1 MLSKRLIA
9 CLDVRDGK
17 LAKSI
22 KFVNTQ
28 DIGDP
33 VEKAREYYID
43 GLDELVFYD
52 ITASSDKR
60 SIMLEFVEAV
70 AEQVFIPLSVGGGV
84 RNVADATDLRLAGAE
99 KINVNSAAV
108 LRPPLISECAEAIG
122 SQNVVLSMDIARVA
136 VSDDMPSGYEIV
148 INGGRKPMGVDALA
162 WALEGERLGAG
173 ELVVNSIDADGTRD
187 GYEIGLTALISQA
200 VRIPVIASGG
210 AGLPE
215 HLFDVLTRGKAD
227 AVLVASMVHYGDYR
241 VSELKSYLHSQGI
254 KMRMSW

>member
-1 MLSKRLIA
+1 MLSKRVIA

-17 LAKSI
+17 LAKSVR
-22 KFVNTQ
+22 FVDTK

-33 VEKAREYYID
+33 VEKAREYYAD

-60 SIMLEFVEAV
+60 NIMLDVVEAV
-70 AEQVFIPLSVGGGV
+70 ACEVFIPLSVGGGV
-84 RNVADATDLRLAGAE
+84 RTVRDATDLRLAGAE

-108 LRPPLISECAEAIG
+108 QRPELIAECANAIG
-122 SQNVVLSMDIARVA
+122 DQNVVLSMDIAA
-136 VSDDMPSGYEIV
+136 NDAMPSGYEIV
-148 INGGRKPMGVDALA
+148 INGGRKPMAIDALQ
-162 WALEGERLGAG
+162 WARRGEALGAG

-187 GYEIGLTALISQA
+187 GYEVTLTRMISQA

-215 HLFDVLTRGKAD
+215 HLHEVLTEGAAD
-227 AVLVASMVHYGDYR
+227 AALVASMVHYGDYT
-241 VSELKSYLHSQGI
+241 VSALKHYLHDQGL
-254 KMRMSW
+254 KVRMSW

>member
-22 KFVNTQ
+22 KFVDTK

-33 VEKAREYYID
+33 VEKAREYYLD

-60 SIMLEFVEAV
+60 NIMLDVVESV
-70 AEQVFIPLSVGGGV
+70 AEQVFIPLSVGGGI
-84 RNVADATDLRLAGAE
+84 RSVADATDLRLAGAE

-108 LRPPLISECAEAIG
+108 KRPELISECAEAVG
-122 SQNVVLSMDIARVA
+122 AQNIVLSMDIKA
-136 VSDDMPSGYEIV
+136 VPESTTCPSGYEIV
-148 INGGRKPMGVDALA
+148 INGGRTPMGLDALA
-162 WALEGERLGAG
+162 WAERGEALGAG
-173 ELVVNSIDADGTRD
+173 ELVVNSIDADGTRA
-187 GYEIGLTALISQA
+187 GYELKLTRMIAEA

-210 AGLPE
+210 AGEPH
-215 HLFDVLTRGKAD
+215 HLTEALTEGKAD
-227 AVLVASMVHYGDYR
+227 AALVASMVHYGDYTC
-241 VSELKSYLHSQGI
+241 SGLKRYLHDQGV

>member
-9 CLDVRDGK
+9 CLDVRDGR

-22 KFVNTQ
+22 RFVDTK

-33 VEKAREYYID
+33 VEKAREYYLD

-52 ITASSDKR
+52 ITASSDR
-60 SIMLEFVEAV
+60 RNIMLEVVERV

-84 RNVADATDLRLAGAE
+84 RSVADATNLRLAGAE
-99 KINVNSAAV
+99 KINVNTAAV
-108 LRPPLISECAEAIG
+108 ERPALIAECAEAIG
-122 SQNVVLSMDIARVA
+122 DQNVVLSMDILRVGR
-136 VSDDMPSGYEIV
+136 SDACPSGYEIV
-148 INGGRKPMGVDALA
+148 THGGRTRTGRDALA

-187 GYEIGLTALISQA
+187 GYEIALTAMIAGS

-210 AGLPE
+210 AGRPE
-215 HLFDVLTRGKAD
+215 HLYEALTAGKAD
-227 AVLVASMVHYGDYR
+227 AALVASMVHYGDYR
-241 VSELKSYLHSQGI
+241 VSELKRYLHERGV
-254 KMRMSW
+254 KMRMKW